1 MIDGGS
7 SALAGVGALSR
18 SQHSAEDIRDELE
31 RVAASLSARGEDLEL
46 GFHLPRLAAPD
57 WPFPHNWDVAVAVP
71 EGLED
76 LAFRA
81 IDAVAARWDLQQ
93 R

>member
-1 MIDGGS
+1 MEAR

-31 RVAASLSARGEDLEL
+31 RVAASFSASGEDLEL
-46 GFHLPRLAAPD
+46 GFHLPQPAAPD

-76 LAFRA
+76 LAFRT
-81 IDAVAARWDLQQ
+81 IDAVASRWDLQQ